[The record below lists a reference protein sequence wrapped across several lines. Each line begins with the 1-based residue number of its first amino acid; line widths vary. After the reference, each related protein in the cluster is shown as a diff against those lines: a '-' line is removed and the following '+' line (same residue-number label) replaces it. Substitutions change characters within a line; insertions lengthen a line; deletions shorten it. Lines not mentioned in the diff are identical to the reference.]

1 MELQAHSLCPTVFY
15 NPPSEYSEN
24 ISVLT
29 MLYLA
34 SSLGC
39 ELEYDMVNT
48 IITTYHDAAN
58 VSYVRFVFND
68 RTVKMSDVPKLSKMS
83 EMHKLYK
90 LSKVSQMPKLSMALG
105 TSEIPQKSKMS

>member
-1 MELQAHSLCPTVFY
+1 MFY

-29 MLYLA
+29 MLYLV
-34 SSLGC
+34 SSFGC